1 MKKYY
6 KSSSVR
12 EADIIAT
19 EQFGIPGFALME
31 NAGRGAAEVLLQKYP
46 EAENFTILCG
56 PGNNGGDGFVVAR
69 HLAIAGRTPT
79 VVATISGGE
88 YLADAAIAASAFA
101 SITTTS
107 AAAFLKSKARIFH
120 SKKLTDGDLLAL
132 VRSADVTVDAL
143 LGTGSTGVMRGEV
156 RRLAEFSRE
165 ARRVVSLDVAS
176 GVNPD
181 TGAVSEAA
189 VMAETTLTFLAPKI
203 GLAVSPGSLH
213 SGEVRVC
220 NIGIPPELALKSHG
234 LTGYDK
240 SDILSLTPVIPKD
253 AHKKT
258 RGSLMIVGGCEF
270 FWGAPVLAAMGALRA
285 GCGLVFLAAPE
296 FMVNSAAALLPE
308 AIFIPLRVKDGAID
322 SENFERGLSPW
333 LDKCSALVCGPG
345 IGRSDNARKTT
356 KWLCDRWDLTKP
368 LLLDADALHHAA
380 DLKKAG
386 GFRRDPNL
394 TVITPHEGE
403 AAYLLDADAK
413 MVSAERLSSCT
424 ALAEKYGVALL
435 KGFHTLICSAAEK
448 RVILEGGPQLAIPG
462 SGDVLSGII
471 GAFLAAGMSS
481 MDAATLGALKHAI
494 AGTGYDGTSG
504 LLARELAR
512 NIGINT

>member
-12 EADIIAT
+12 EADKIAT
-19 EQFGIPGFALME
+19 EQLKIPGFALME
-31 NAGRGAAEVLLQKYP
+31 NAGRGAAEVLLQMYP

-69 HLAIAGRTPT
+69 HLALAGRVPT
-79 VVATISGGE
+79 VIATISGGE
-88 YLADAAIAASAFA
+88 YLDDAATAANAFA

-120 SKKLTDGDLLAL
+120 SKKLADGDLLAL
-132 VRSADVTVDAL
+132 IRAADVTVDAL
-143 LGTGSTGVMRGEV
+143 LGTGSTGVLRGEV
-156 RRLAEFSRE
+156 RRLAELSRE
-165 ARRVVSLDVAS
+165 ARRVVSLDIAS

-181 TGAVSEAA
+181 TGAISEAA
-189 VMAETTLTFLAPKI
+189 VMAETTLTFLAQKI
-203 GLAVSPGSLH
+203 GLAVSPGALH

-220 NIGIPPELALKSHG
+220 NIGVPPELVLKAHG

-240 SDILSLTPVIPKD
+240 SDILLLTPKIPKD

-258 RGSLMIVGGCEF
+258 RGSLLIVGGCEF
-270 FWGAPVLAAMGALRA
+270 FWGAPILAAMGALRA
-285 GCGLVFLAAPE
+285 GCGLVFLAVPE
-296 FMVNSAAALLPE
+296 FLVSSAAALAPE
-308 AIFIPLRVKDGAID
+308 AIFVPLRVKDGFID
-322 SENFERGLSPW
+322 SESFEQSVSPW
-333 LDKCSALVCGPG
+333 LDKCDALVCGPG
-345 IGRSDNARKTT
+345 IGGSDNARKTT

-368 LLLDADALHHAA
+368 LLLDADALRHVA

-403 AAYLLDADAK
+403 AAYLLGADAK
-413 MVSAERLSSCT
+413 AVASERLSSCA
-424 ALAEKYGVALL
+424 ALAERFGVVLL

-448 RVILEGGPQLAIPG
+448 RVILEGGPQLAVPG

-481 MDAATLGALKHAI
+481 IDAATLGALKHAV
-494 AGTGYDGTSG
+494 AGTEYAGTSG
-504 LLARELAR
+504 LLAREIASNL
-512 NIGINT
+512 